1 MNDFVLYSGPFCPY
15 SHRCRIVVREK
26 NVETVKIVDVDLND
40 KPPEI
45 VYFNPNNQVPV
56 LVDRD
61 LALYESN
68 IINEYLD
75 ERFPHPHLMP
85 SNEIKKRAK
94 MRMLM
99 HVANQSLFSH
109 LDALVNPKSGEKVK
123 ARARENLKE
132 RLIELMPLFPERGFF
147 FGEDF
152 TMLDITLAPLL
163 WRLPAYDIRLGS
175 RATRLLKYAERV
187 LCANRSSP
195 RLPSSRRAM
204 RK

>member
-1 MNDFVLYSGPFCPY
+1 MWRCRTRWPICKGRRGWSKALCKSRPPGALAAVEYDRVAADLVNFLVYVGEPSQNERKRVGYLLMPLLFLFYDNRVLFVSRILARFALITMNDFVLYSGPFCPY

-85 SNEIKKRAK
+85 SKR
-94 MRMLM
+94 
-99 HVANQSLFSH
+99 
-109 LDALVNPKSGEKVK
+109 D
-123 ARARENLKE
+123 
-132 RLIELMPLFPERGFF
+132 
-147 FGEDF
+147 
-152 TMLDITLAPLL
+152 
-163 WRLPAYDIRLGS
+163 
-175 RATRLLKYAERV
+175 
-187 LCANRSSP
+187 
-195 RLPSSRRAM
+195 
-204 RK
+204 